1 MNPGDILHDRYLI
14 VQLLGKGGFG
24 QTYLAKD
31 SNLDNR
37 LCAIKTIPYPQSHTS
52 QVLQQ
57 ARLRFDREVRTL
69 SQLGQ
74 HPQIPQIFDRF
85 EENENFYIV
94 QEYIEGHTL
103 SEELTLGTQLPELQ
117 VIALIKNILEI
128 LEFVHK
134 NNVIHR
140 DIKPSNLIRRNDGE
154 IVLIDFGA
162 VREIRTL
169 TVTASGKVATTTI
182 GSPGYISPE
191 QQFGNPSFY
200 SDIYAV
206 GIIGIQALT
215 GVNPSNFERDPQT
228 CEICWRYSTPDRL
241 KKILDKMVRYHFR
254 DRYQSV
260 REVLQAL
267 KNPKKNYWLLV
278 LCGCAIGLGAAIVL
292 HKFLTP
298 KTCDFTL
305 EDRISCGEEVLL
317 KSLNPVPKQDGVTA
331 FLRSQYQESLES
343 FQKSWREDKKDPET
357 LIYMNNAL
365 LEAIDA
371 DYYTIA
377 ISVPLRRNE
386 AGKIVSEYL
395 ALEILRG
402 VAQAQTEV
410 NLSLLENKGDNQD
423 FPGRDFLQKINLKGK
438 GLRVVIADDSNQVSQ
453 AQKVAN
459 SLINRSDIL
468 AVLGHYASDMTME
481 VVDIYDRHKIVL
493 MSYGSTTNKLTK
505 YPYNF
510 FFRTVGS
517 TQSYAPILAQYLIQK
532 NITKAV
538 LCYNPSSSFAYSFQE
553 DFKQKFLEP
562 DGTATQRA
570 IVGGECDLTKKEV
583 VEQVLSK
590 LENQPDVALVLSP
603 DGEVTDS
610 RAHAIELFKANN
622 DRHWIASSEGLNS
635 FQTLEV
641 ASKLNSFEKLVISTH
656 WHPRNSQNSKFTKD
670 VSQLW
675 GGQVNT
681 TTALTYDAARS
692 LIEAIIQ
699 QPKPSRIGMQ
709 TTMRN
714 PNFKVEGAT
723 GIIQFDPKTG
733 DRKNPPQQLIHIVRC
748 QSEQYGVTFVPIQFE
763 TAEAAGLKCD
773 GTR

>member
-1 MNPGDILHDRYLI
+1 MNPGDILHNRYLI
-14 VQLLGKGGFG
+14 VQLLGEGGFG

-37 LCAIKTIPYPQSHTS
+37 LCAIKTIPYPQSDNP

-94 QEYIEGHTL
+94 QEYIEGSTL
-103 SEELTLGTQLPELQ
+103 SEELTPETQLPAVQ
-117 VIALIKNILEI
+117 VIALIKDILEI
-128 LEFVHK
+128 LEFVHQ
-134 NNVIHR
+134 NDVIHR
-140 DIKPSNLIRRNDGE
+140 DIKPSNLIRRTDGK

-169 TVTASGKVATTTI
+169 TVTSSGKIATTII
-182 GSPGYISPE
+182 GTSGYMPPE
-191 QQFGNPSFY
+191 QQFGNPGFY

-215 GVNPSNFERDPQT
+215 GINPKNFNRDPQT
-228 CEICWRYSTPDRL
+228 CEIIWHTPKPDRL
-241 KKILDKMVRYHFR
+241 KKILDKMVRYHFK

-260 REVLQAL
+260 AEILRDL
-267 KNPKKNYWLLV
+267 KKSPIPAWLLV
-278 LCGCAIGLGAAIVL
+278 LCGCAIGLGGAIVL
-292 HKFLTP
+292 HQLLTP
-298 KTCDFTL
+298 KTCNLTL
-305 EDRISCGEEVLL
+305 EDNLSCGEEVLI

-331 FLRSQYQESLES
+331 FLKSQYQESLES
-343 FQKSWREDKKDPET
+343 FQKSWREDRKDPET

-371 DYYTIA
+371 DYETIA
-377 ISVPLRRNE
+377 VSVPLRRNSSGE
-386 AGKIVSEYL
+386 IASEDL

-410 NLSLLENKGDNQD
+410 NLSLLQEKGDTRD
-423 FPGRDFLQKINLKGK
+423 FPGRGVLQKSSLKGK
-438 GLRVVIADDSNQVSQ
+438 GLRVVIADDGNRVPQ
-453 AQKVAN
+453 AQKVAK
-459 SLINRSDIL
+459 SLIHRSDIL

-481 VVDIYDRHKIVL
+481 VVDIYDRDKLVL
-493 MSYGSTTNKLTK
+493 MSFGSTTNKLTQN
-505 YPYNF
+505 PRNF

-517 TQSYAPILAQYLIQK
+517 TQSYAPLLAQYLIQQ

-538 LCYNPSSSFAYSFQE
+538 LFYNPSSPFTYSFQE

-562 DGTATQRA
+562 DGTAIKRA
-570 IVGGECDLTKKEV
+570 ILGGFDLTKKEV
-583 VEQVLSK
+583 VEQELLK
-590 LENQPDVALVLSP
+590 LENQPDVAIVLSP

-610 RAHAIELFKANN
+610 RDNAIAIFQENN
-622 DRHWIASSEGLNS
+622 DRHWIAASEGLNS
-635 FQTLEV
+635 LKTLEV
-641 ASKLNSFEKLVISTH
+641 AAQLNSFEKLVISTH
-656 WHPRNSQNSKFTKD
+656 WHPINSQNSQFPKEASAF
-670 VSQLW
+670 W

-681 TTALTYDAARS
+681 TTALTYDAARA
-692 LIEAIIQ
+692 LIEAIEQ

-709 TTMRN
+709 KTMRN
-714 PNFKVEGAT
+714 PNLKAEGAT
-723 GIIQFDPKTG
+723 GTIQFDPKTG

-763 TAEAAGLKCD
+763 TAAAAGLNCGEK
-773 GTR
+773 